1 MKNSK
6 KELKTSWPNIVISV
20 ILVVY
25 VGLLTSLGYAVYWTH
40 HPVAVPAPA
49 PQITFDLQELPL
61 ITPDIIAEQPI
72 LDPMVHSRN
81 EEHMNYLKWLVEE
94 EVRELEKKF
103 NKK

>member
-1 MKNSK
+1 
-6 KELKTSWPNIVISV
+6 V

-25 VGLLTSLGYAVYWTH
+25 VGLLTTLGYAVYWTY
-40 HPVAVPAPA
+40 HPIAIPAP
-49 PQITFDLQELPL
+49 PPEIRFEPRELPL

-103 NKK
+103 IKK